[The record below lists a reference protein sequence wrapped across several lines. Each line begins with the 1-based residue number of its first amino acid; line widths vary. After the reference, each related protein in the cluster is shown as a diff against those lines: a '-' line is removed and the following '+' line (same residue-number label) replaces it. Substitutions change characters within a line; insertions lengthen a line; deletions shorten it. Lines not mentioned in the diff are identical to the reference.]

1 MADDGKFRPMEP
13 IVNVVLPV
21 FAIMLAGYLAG
32 RAGLLGE
39 ASSQALNGFVYYMA
53 LPALFFVS
61 MARVPVEEVLHWPFL
76 IAFGGGMLATFGIAM
91 LVATFAFPNR
101 TGALSL
107 HGMSAVF
114 SNTGYMGIPLLVI
127 AFGEVGKLPAII
139 STVVTGVVA
148 MGLITAILE
157 IDLAE
162 DHGPLTGLRNALFG
176 VLKSPLV
183 MSAAAGL
190 AWSAFVDFPLPQP
203 VETFGDLLGAA
214 AGPAALFAI
223 GLFMV
228 GKSFTAGMGE
238 VSWVVGLKLLVQPAI
253 TWWLAFGVLQMEPLW
268 AQSAVI
274 QAALPTGA
282 LTFVLAQRYGTYI
295 QRATAVIMI
304 STVVSVVTLSALFL
318 YLEVG

>member
-1 MADDGKFRPMEP
+1 MEP

-21 FAIMLAGYLAG
+21 FAIMLAGYLSG

-39 ASSQALNGFVYYMA
+39 ASSQALNGFVYYIA

-61 MARVPVEEVLHWPFL
+61 MARVPVAEVLHGPFL

-91 LVATFAFPNR
+91 LVATFVFPNR

-107 HGMSAVF
+107 HGMSAIF

-162 DHGPLTGLRNALFG
+162 NHGPLTAVRNALAG

-183 MSAAAGL
+183 MSAGAGL
-190 AWSAFVDFPLPQP
+190 AYSAVGYPLPQP

-238 VSWVVGLKLLVQPAI
+238 VGWVVALKLLVQPAI
-253 TWWLAFGVLQMEPLW
+253 TWWLAFGVLQMDTLW
-268 AQSAVI
+268 AQAAVI

-295 QRATAVIMI
+295 QRATAVILI
-304 STVVSVVTLSALFL
+304 STVASVVTLSALFI
-318 YLEVG
+318 YLGVG

>member
-1 MADDGKFRPMEP
+1 MEP

-21 FAIMLAGYLAG
+21 FAIMLAGYLSG

-39 ASSQALNGFVYYMA
+39 ASSQALNGFVYYIA

-61 MARVPVEEVLHWPFL
+61 MARVPVEDVLHLPFL
-76 IAFGGGMLATFGIAM
+76 MAFGGGMLATFGIAL
-91 LVATFAFPNR
+91 LVATFVFPNR

-107 HGMSAVF
+107 HGMSAIF

-127 AFGEVGKLPAII
+127 AFGEAGKLPGII
-139 STVVTGVVA
+139 STVLTGVVT
-148 MGLITAILE
+148 MGVITAILE
-157 IDLAE
+157 VDLTE
-162 DHGPLTGLRNALFG
+162 DSGPLTALRNAVVG
-176 VLKSPLV
+176 VVKSPLV

-190 AWSAFVDFPLPQP
+190 LYSGLDLTLPRPL
-203 VETFGDLLGAA
+203 ETFCDLLGAS

-238 VSWVVGLKLLVQPAI
+238 VGWVVFLKLLVQPAI
-253 TWWLAFGVLQMEPLW
+253 TFWLAFFVLDMEILW
-268 AQSAVI
+268 AQAAVI

-295 QRATAVIMI
+295 QRATAVIMV
-304 STVVSVVTLSALFL
+304 STVASVITLSALFL
-318 YLEVG
+318 YLGVG

>member
-1 MADDGKFRPMEP
+1 MEP

-39 ASSQALNGFVYYMA
+39 ASSQALNGFVYYIA

-61 MARVPVEEVLHWPFL
+61 MARVPVSDVLHGPFL
-76 IAFGGGMLATFGIAM
+76 IAFGGGMLATFGFAL
-91 LVATFAFPNR
+91 LVATFVFPNR
-101 TGALSL
+101 TGALGL
-107 HGMSAVF
+107 HAMSAIF
-114 SNTGYMGIPLLVI
+114 SNTGYMGIPLLII

-162 DHGPLTGLRNALFG
+162 DHGPATALRNALVG

-190 AWSAFVDFPLPQP
+190 IYSGSGLPVPQP
-203 VETFGDLLGAA
+203 VETFCDLLGAS

-238 VSWVVGLKLLVQPAI
+238 VSWVVFLKLVLQPAI
-253 TWWLAFGVLQMEPLW
+253 TFWLAFWVLEMEPLW
-268 AQSAVI
+268 AQAAVI

-295 QRATAVIMI
+295 QRATAVILI
-304 STVVSVVTLSALFL
+304 STVLSVVTLSALFI
-318 YLEVG
+318 YLGVG